1 MHPPACLWA
10 LLAICLLLIQTSVAI
25 PLTEPA
31 ILGRPTKSLGKID
44 HVRLKSMVLISATP
58 ACRIILRTYASFLPL
73 SLAASS
79 LFTFY
84 ARLSASASGPWHYY
98 PEVNRFTVHYGSIII
113 SFQASHN
120 YGIPWGFV
128 AEFAAKMASV
138 TERGFTGCFQGEYT
152 HLGSGAVIRIGLR
165 NVLVAAAA

>member
-1 MHPPACLWA
+1 M
-10 LLAICLLLIQTSVAI
+10 IF
-25 PLTEPA
+25 
-31 ILGRPTKSLGKID
+31 
-44 HVRLKSMVLISATP
+44 ISATP
-58 ACRIILRTYASFLPL
+58 AYRIILRTYASFLPL

-84 ARLSASASGPWHYY
+84 ASLSAAASGPWHSY
-98 PEVNRFTVHYGSIII
+98 PELHHFTVDYGSIII
-113 SFQASHN
+113 DFQASHN
-120 YGIPWGFV
+120 YGIPWAFV

-152 HLGSGAVIRIGLR
+152 HLGSGAVIQIGLR